1 MRIFTALVV
10 WIVPLIALAAPTI
23 PAQLVWTTPES
34 AKAGETIKLSALV
47 YNSTDRQV
55 SVTVDFVA
63 DGKTVATAPTT
74 VLPIE
79 TAKVVTAD
87 WRMPTDKTLITA
99 SVRTATDKSKKEVE
113 TLVGT
118 IGTVS
123 IAPIATPIPAVVSEK
138 LGSATSAVE
147 NARLRTLAYFTD
159 LKKQTGADLGN
170 TTVTEIKS
178 IMNPPTPGDEASGAQ
193 SVDQGKLVTYAK
205 YLYASA
211 GKALFANKLLCY
223 LIAAAL
229 VFFVVRVIM
238 GRLFRR

>member
-123 IAPIATPIPAVVSEK
+123 IAPVATPIPAVVSEK

-159 LKKQTGADLGN
+159 LKKQTGTDLGD

-178 IMNPPTPGDEASGAQ
+178 IMNPPTPGDKTSQAQ
-193 SVDQGKLVTYAK
+193 PVDQGKLVTYAK

-211 GKALFANKLLCY
+211 GKALFANRTLCYVIAILLVLFLIKVVVGKLL
-223 LIAAAL
+223 
-229 VFFVVRVIM
+229 
-238 GRLFRR
+238 RR